1 MEMKASRTTAQ
12 KSEDGAV
19 LGDFRALGRVLGA
32 SDGPGC
38 LDAAVL
44 SGAASRDAPAVR
56 EFVLNYRRTAL
67 LPVEMPLIREAY
79 LRAARRETRELVKLD
94 ASFSAE
100 KLSPEMAGASRRI
113 GLRHLKAMRPM
124 RDERIAR
131 RYLSEVEAGRAH
143 GWHTVVY
150 GLFLALHSLPLRQG
164 LLNYARQTQAGFI
177 LSAAGRGNV
186 SETEALAMIDEFDA
200 GLPAF
205 LKELPGLDSGPMLLL
220 V

>member
-1 MEMKASRTTAQ
+1 MKAPRAIAQ
-12 KSEDGAV
+12 EIEDGAV
-19 LGDFRALGRVLGA
+19 RGDFRALGRVLG
-32 SDGPGC
+32 STNTDGC

-44 SGAASRDAPAVR
+44 SGSICRNGSQLRD
-56 EFVLNYRRTAL
+56 FVLNYQRTTL
-67 LPVEMPLIREAY
+67 LPLEMPLIREAY
-79 LRAARRETRELVKLD
+79 RRASRRETRELVKLD
-94 ASFSAE
+94 ASFSA
-100 KLSPEMAGASRRI
+100 KRLPPEMASASRRI
-113 GLRHLKAMRPM
+113 GRRHLRAMRPM
-124 RDERIAR
+124 RDERITR
-131 RYLSEVEAGRAH
+131 RYLAEVEAGRAN

-186 SETEALAMIDEFDA
+186 SEVEAEAMIDEFDT

-205 LKELPGLDSGPMLLL
+205 LKELPGFDAGPMLLL